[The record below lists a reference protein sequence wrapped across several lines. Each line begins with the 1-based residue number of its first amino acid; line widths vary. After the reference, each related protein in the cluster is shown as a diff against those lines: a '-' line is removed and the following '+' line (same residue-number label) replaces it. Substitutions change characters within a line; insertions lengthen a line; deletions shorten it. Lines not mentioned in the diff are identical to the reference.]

1 MSEES
6 PFKKSFVNTS
16 VESISEI
23 ITASLQ
29 AVPAKER
36 TILDSTGRNFPLVG
50 RDKESDQLLDNFDKR
65 YADSLTQ
72 KKDKE
77 NNTVAFLFG
86 VPGLGKSRMNVEYIT
101 LLQSAIQRRLVRVL
115 ECEAHAESETE
126 EYIKHPSS
134 ECQEYIKL
142 VENAITTHI
151 TYNTSYLASKTERQL
166 LKSEERAPESLWLR
180 VLYFYCGIGESIA
193 EFISRFQQISVTS
206 EHVIRFILESKG
218 IKLVKQDPLQPILQM
233 LYLGIDEYNMII
245 DLVDE
250 IGQSKLDQIV
260 CDVQLAMKYWAE
272 YGIMITSFFTGT
284 RKKDISALYAGFFG
298 LCTPILSSPLSFE
311 ESCKVVSDV
320 AWKGIPI
327 KLIGSQV
334 EKTLVKTEVLSNER
348 MQAISLLG
356 GLPRCIE
363 VYTQILALSRGKEM
377 SELVREVFTEIT
389 RRYNLVV
396 DSPDIFYDIL
406 SKYIRQELVSADL
419 KLGDRTIDQY
429 QADGLLLLEKVG
441 DQYKII
447 LPFPWLYHISHELR
461 TNDKYPAAHALYA
474 ALQQVLSGDWE
485 HFEMFGAYYW
495 QALALFYYNEK
506 GGITY
511 RQLARGAV
519 FLPDTKQLDAI
530 IPLDYE
536 AIKKTVLDGNQIKLA
551 HQYPD
556 NHGFKLFEKEIFAN
570 GAGASIDVFAKG
582 TGVLVGAEMKH
593 SGKLKAKEIDLK
605 EFNEKLGNSLKS
617 VKNWNTY
624 LAKLKSKDR
633 DTEKMSLKMYCYISN
648 RPWSTNDAYPKVL
661 NSAFI
666 ALLTRDRMVS
676 FYGSAIADV
685 LKYSNTLQRLTI
697 L

>member
-1 MSEES
+1 M
-6 PFKKSFVNTS
+6 SFVS
-16 VESISEI
+16 
-23 ITASLQ
+23 
-29 AVPAKER
+29 
-36 TILDSTGRNFPLVG
+36 F
-50 RDKESDQLLDNFDKR
+50 
-65 YADSLTQ
+65 
-72 KKDKE
+72 
-77 NNTVAFLFG
+77 
-86 VPGLGKSRMNVEYIT
+86 
-101 LLQSAIQRRLVRVL
+101 
-115 ECEAHAESETE
+115 
-126 EYIKHPSS
+126 
-134 ECQEYIKL
+134 
-142 VENAITTHI
+142 
-151 TYNTSYLASKTERQL
+151 
-166 LKSEERAPESLWLR
+166 
-180 VLYFYCGIGESIA
+180 
-193 EFISRFQQISVTS
+193 
-206 EHVIRFILESKG
+206 KG

-233 LYLGIDEYNMII
+233 FYLGIDEYNMII

-250 IGQSKLDQIV
+250 VGRSKLDQIV

-284 RKKDISALYAGFFG
+284 RKKDISALFVGSFG

-334 EKTLVKTEVLSNER
+334 EKTLVRTEVHSNER

-363 VYTQILALSRGKEM
+363 IYTQILALSRGKEM
-377 SELVREVFTEIT
+377 SELVRQVFTEIN

-396 DSPDIFYDIL
+396 DNPDIFYDIL

-429 QADGLLLLEKVG
+429 QADGSLLLEKVG

-461 TNDKYPAAHALYA
+461 TNDKYPAAHALSA
-474 ALQQVLSGDWE
+474 ALQQALSGDWD
-485 HFEMFGAYYW
+485 HFEMLGAYYW
-495 QALALFYYNEK
+495 QALALFYYKEK

-536 AIKKTVLDGNQIKLA
+536 GIKETVLGRSKIRLA

-556 NHGFKLFEKEIFAN
+556 NHGFKLFAKEIFAN
-570 GAGASIDVFAKG
+570 GAGASIDIFAKG

-593 SGKLKAKEIDLK
+593 SSQLKEIGLK

-624 LAKLKSKDR
+624 LAKIKSR
-633 DTEKMSLKMYCYISN
+633 DTEKINLQMYCYISN
-648 RPWSTNDAYPKVL
+648 RPWATNDAYPKAL
-661 NSAFI
+661 NSVFI
-666 ALLTRDRMVS
+666 ALLTRERIVS
-676 FYGSAIADV
+676 FFGSAIADV
-685 LKYSNTLQRLTI
+685 LNYSNTLHSKLD
-697 L
+697 